1 MTQGDSR
8 SALFVGALLGSFV
21 GALLLIFTDFG
32 GWYNYNYYAGYREWG
47 YIGISSPISLIGVV
61 FFALPFIY
69 CSFVSL
75 KGAQNPNSLSP
86 QTVALAY
93 RVSIIGV
100 VLIIIAAV
108 VFVIAV
114 SGADDWRFDAG
125 FYGSMIGGL
134 LTVIMLRMAKAQY
147 GTIPATT
154 MPFGQTV
161 QPTFYQGQQQPI
173 NQGVAQTGG
182 QIPYVPQSYQQ
193 YPAQAPPTPPAQQ
206 AGSVR
211 FCLKCGAPVEQGMRF
226 CQRCGAQIQ

>member
-1 MTQGDSR
+1 M
-8 SALFVGALLGSFV
+8 
-21 GALLLIFTDFG
+21 IFTDFG
-32 GWYNYNYYAGYREWG
+32 GWYNYNYYAGFREWG
-47 YIGISSPISLIGVV
+47 YIGISSPISLLGVI

-86 QTVALAY
+86 HTVALAY

-100 VLIIIAAV
+100 ILIIIAAV
-108 VFVIAV
+108 VFVVAV
-114 SGADDWRFDAG
+114 SGADDWWFDAG

-147 GTIPATT
+147 GTVQATT
-154 MPFGQTV
+154 MPFGQTS
-161 QPTFYQGQQQPI
+161 QPVFYQGQQQPI

>member
-8 SALFVGALLGSFV
+8 SALFVGALLGSLV
-21 GALLLIFTDFG
+21 GVLLLIFTDFG
-32 GWYNYNYYAGYREWG
+32 GWYNYNYYAGFREWG
-47 YIGISSPISLIGVV
+47 YIGISSPISLLGVI

-100 VLIIIAAV
+100 ALIIIAAV
-108 VFVIAV
+108 VFVVAV
-114 SGADDWRFDAG
+114 SGADDWWFDAG

-147 GTIPATT
+147 GTVPATT

-161 QPTFYQGQQQPI
+161 QPLFHQGQQQSI
-173 NQGVAQTGG
+173 NPGVAQTGG
-182 QIPYVPQSYQQ
+182 QIPYFPQSYQQ

-211 FCLKCGAPVEQGMRF
+211 FCLICGAPVEQGMRF
-226 CQRCGAQIQ
+226 CQRCGAPIQ